1 MPIAT
6 TKLGHIVLRV
16 RDLERSKRFYTE
28 VLGLRPTGEIPGV
41 MAFFSTQDN
50 PDSHDLALMR
60 LGPGAADQPADAVG
74 LYHFAYQVDSEEALA
89 KAYLTLR
96 EAGVTIVGTGDHGV
110 SKGIYILDPDG
121 IQIEIT
127 YEVPPDQWPPEGI
140 NSRPKPLALGLSVS
154 SAGPDI

>member
-1 MPIAT
+1 MPITT

-28 VLGLRPTGEIPGV
+28 VLGLRPTGEIPDV
-41 MAFFSTQDN
+41 MAFFSTQSN
-50 PDSHDLALMR
+50 SDSHDLALMR
-60 LGPGAADQPADAVG
+60 LGPDAPDPDIQAVG
-74 LYHFAYQVDSEEALA
+74 LYHFAYQVESEDALA
-89 KAYLTLR
+89 KAYLALR

-127 YEVPPDQWPPEGI
+127 YELPPERWPKDG
-140 NSRPKPLALGLSVS
+140 NAFTTRPLSFDVLS
-154 SAGPDI
+154 SGADI

>member
-1 MPIAT
+1 MPITA

-41 MAFFSTQDN
+41 MAFFSTQNN

-60 LGPGAADQPADAVG
+60 LGPGASDPRADAVG
-74 LYHFAYQVDSEEALA
+74 LYHFAYQVESEDALA
-89 KAYLTLR
+89 KAYQTLR
-96 EAGVTIVGTGDHGV
+96 EAGVTIVGAGDHGV

-127 YEVPPDQWPPEGI
+127 YEVPPDQWPPEGLAGGT
-140 NSRPKPLALGLSVS
+140 RPLRFEVS

>member
-1 MPIAT
+1 MAIPT

-16 RDLERSKRFYTE
+16 RDLARSKQFYTG
-28 VLGLRPTGEIPGV
+28 VLGLRPTGEIPGI
-41 MAFFSTQDN
+41 MAFFSTQNN
-50 PDSHDLALMR
+50 PDSHDLALMA
-60 LGPGAADQPADAVG
+60 LGPDAPDPDMQAVG

-89 KAYLTLR
+89 KAYLALR

-127 YEVPPDQWPPEGI
+127 YEVPPAQWPAEGL
-140 NSRPKPLALGLSVS
+140 SAGTKPLRFDVS
-154 SAGPDI
+154 TAGPDI